1 MFEAGIIGIA
11 LMTHIIPCAQDNSRG
26 AAFLAVTDFSQF
38 TRTQGISPEE
48 IVLTSPPLDA
58 PIEWHE
64 LIVSW
69 NVQGKEETF
78 LKMEARPLFPERE
91 TKYYILGL
99 WSPSGKPFP
108 RESVNGQSDADGEVK
123 TDILVLNQPAR
134 RLQIRLTLRGGE
146 TAVRQLR
153 FIGLSFWDKRAERSV
168 LPPNRAAWGK
178 TLEVPQRSQLS
189 YEGGRGWCSPTTVS
203 MVLAYW
209 AKQLKRPELDK
220 EVPEVAAGVHD
231 PQWQGTGNWPFN
243 TAFAGSFSGMRAYV
257 TRLTDV
263 SELEDWIK
271 AGVPVILSVSYRLL
285 KGKESG
291 SEGHL
296 VICVG
301 FTRQGDVV
309 VNDPWAKLEEGETVR
324 KTFPRK
330 NLIEGWG
337 ASNNT
342 VYLIYPDS
350 ITPPKDRFGH
360 WSSPT
365 R

>member
-1 MFEAGIIGIA
+1 MFGAGIIGIA
-11 LMTHIIPCAQDNSRG
+11 LVAHVIPFAEDSSRG

-48 IVLTSPPLDA
+48 IVLTSPPIEA

-108 RESVNGQSDADGEVK
+108 RESVNGQSDSDGEVK

-134 RLQIRLTLRGGE
+134 RLQIQLTLRGGE

-153 FIGLSFWDKRAERSV
+153 FIGLSFWDKRTERSV

-189 YEGGRGWCSPTTVS
+189 YEGGRGWCSPTAVS

-301 FTRQGDVV
+301 FTRQGDIV